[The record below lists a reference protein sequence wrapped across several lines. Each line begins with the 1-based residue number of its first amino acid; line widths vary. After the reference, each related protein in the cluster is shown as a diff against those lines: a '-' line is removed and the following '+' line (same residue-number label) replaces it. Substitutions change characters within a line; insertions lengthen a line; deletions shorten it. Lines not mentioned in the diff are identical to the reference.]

1 MNLQT
6 RVINILSKPTQEW
19 PVIASETTDVASLYK
34 EYIMLLAAIPAIC
47 GFLGMTLIGV
57 SVPFMGQI
65 RTPMVSG
72 LAGLVVGYALSL
84 AGIFLAAFIVDKLA
98 PSFQSSGGIVQALKM
113 VAFAS
118 TPSWVAGVLQL
129 IPLLGSTG
137 VAGSPLRRL
146 PVLSRSA
153 LGDENSSRQSHSL
166 HDRLRDRDYCDLRG
180 HGFNLWRLRGWFT
193 VHVLRK
199 FCGNPEVGG
208 LSPVRDP
215 TAKNAKGAKQA
226 VSNLFASTHQ
236 FLSMVADSLNVVAS

>member
-6 RVINILSKPTQEW
+6 RVINILSKPEQEW

-129 IPLLGSTG
+129 IPLLGALALLAALYG
-137 VAGSPLRRL
+137 VYLFYLGL
-146 PVLSRSA
+146 PSVMKTPPDKVIPYMVVSA
-153 LGDENSSRQSHSL
+153 IVIIVISVVTASISGV
-166 HDRLRDRDYCDLRG
+166 
-180 HGFNLWRLRGWFT
+180 F
-193 VHVLRK
+193 
-199 FCGNPEVGG
+199 VGG
-208 LSPVRDP
+208 SRL
-215 TAKNAKGAKQA
+215 
-226 VSNLFASTHQ
+226 
-236 FLSMVADSLNVVAS
+236 MY